1 MPSLYELANV
11 GIILGTVAAIV
22 LLCRLVLT
30 WKQGKNRY
38 EWGAFI
44 VVVSSVAFLLG
55 INSDSD
61 LLIGIGATGLL
72 AIVAYGMYSFSRL
85 METKPDSGSEHPPP
99 ERTKPPTAEIGQR
112 ESPAEPEVGRRETST
127 TTFTI
132 REKLIG
138 FGVLVLLGFIVT
150 CVAGLAWGKGSE
162 ALVFAVVVA
171 AMIAVTGAI
180 VMTIEFVEMR
190 FQLRWNAFKYM
201 WFIIAAG
208 FLVTNAIRCNRG
220 ERALTLNEYMH
231 PGQQKKPF
239 GSDKRFGFPSDTRSR
254 SWDRPLGSPVLPATP
269 DNPLGI
275 LSQQGFS
282 ARALATEAYW
292 QRAVYQHYAGPPDPP
307 IPAPADSL
315 ATNINNAVSQLR
327 LEKARVEQL
336 STGNVDAEL
345 VGFVR
350 KRMGSIERVAQL
362 LEQMLG
368 KLPREVRDRELT
380 ADELERLQ
388 EVNEDY
394 LFSSASDNDEFK
406 QQVQGVM
413 NELDDVKPLRELHGR
428 LIGRYVPRSFPWPL
442 VEEESP

>member
-1 MPSLYELANV
+1 
-11 GIILGTVAAIV
+11 
-22 LLCRLVLT
+22 
-30 WKQGKNRY
+30 
-38 EWGAFI
+38 
-44 VVVSSVAFLLG
+44 
-55 INSDSD
+55 
-61 LLIGIGATGLL
+61 
-72 AIVAYGMYSFSRL
+72 
-85 METKPDSGSEHPPP
+85 
-99 ERTKPPTAEIGQR
+99 
-112 ESPAEPEVGRRETST
+112 
-127 TTFTI
+127 
-132 REKLIG
+132 
-138 FGVLVLLGFIVT
+138 
-150 CVAGLAWGKGSE
+150 
-162 ALVFAVVVA
+162 
-171 AMIAVTGAI
+171 
-180 VMTIEFVEMR
+180 
-190 FQLRWNAFKYM
+190 
-201 WFIIAAG
+201 
-208 FLVTNAIRCNRG
+208 
-220 ERALTLNEYMH
+220 
-231 PGQQKKPF
+231 
-239 GSDKRFGFPSDTRSR
+239 
-254 SWDRPLGSPVLPATP
+254 VLPATP